1 MIIPDGNQELG
12 KWMQVNKPIKEAI
25 KEVFSVLF
33 IITILHFGENR
44 VLFADEPKK
53 ESPSEESVSPETPS
67 EKGTAEG
74 VLPSDDLAAGEV
86 IYKKR
91 CISCHGSEGGGD
103 GPAADRFSP
112 KPRSFQAAEF
122 KYRSTPRGELPTD
135 DDLLTVVSNG
145 LPGTGMPGWADVLSE
160 KERKQVIKFIK
171 TFSDKWKN
179 PQQNAHVVI
188 VGEPVPAS
196 EESVGRGKEQFT
208 ALGCTLCHGTEG
220 RGDGLTALSLKDH
233 RGDPVYPRNLNKNW
247 LFRGGS
253 EAKDIYKRINT
264 GLNGTPMPS
273 FADKLDNG
281 KSWDLANYVRSLSP
295 SKSPERGSLI
305 KPLRIEEP
313 IPTDPDDPLWEK
325 AESNWFPMMGQIS
338 FEQRLFTP
346 SVTDITLKS
355 LYNENEIGFKLIWD
369 DRSKSKTS
377 PADAKIQT
385 YTDQVAIQFPEKLQP
400 GGVKKP
406 YFILGDE
413 KLGVNLW
420 NWRSEDDR
428 VFETNANGILNG
440 EQEQGET
447 DLSGKGQF
455 TNGQYRVVI
464 KRPLQT
470 SDKEKD
476 IQFEVG
482 EFYPI
487 AFFAMD
493 GTNGEIATKRS
504 ITPWYFLL
512 MEPDVPKSVY
522 LFPPV
527 VVLIVFGVEFL
538 LVRILKKNK
547 KTLLSEKK

>member
-1 MIIPDGNQELG
+1 
-12 KWMQVNKPIKEAI
+12 MQVNKPLKKKIK
-25 KEVFSVLF
+25 KVFSVLF
-33 IITILHFGENR
+33 MMTVLLFGENR
-44 VLFADEPKK
+44 TLFADEPT
-53 ESPSEESVSPETPS
+53 EEITSGEAVSPETSS
-67 EKGTAEG
+67 EKQKAGE
-74 VLPSDDLAAGEV
+74 VLPSDDLAAGKV
-86 IYKKR
+86 IYDKR
-91 CISCHGSEGGGD
+91 CISCHGNEGDGD

-112 KPRSFQAAEF
+112 KPRSFKAAEF
-122 KYRSTPRGELPTD
+122 KYRSTARGELPTD
-135 DDLLTVVSNG
+135 DDLFLVVSNG

-160 KERKQVIKFIK
+160 KHRKQVIKYIK
-171 TFSDKWKN
+171 TFSDKWGKRAQN
-179 PQQNAHVVI
+179 PQVVT
-188 VGEPVPAS
+188 VGEPVPSS
-196 EESVGRGKEQFT
+196 EESIERGKGQFT

-253 EAKDIYKRINT
+253 EAKDIYKRVNT

-295 SKSPERGSLI
+295 SKLPERASLI
-305 KPLRIEEP
+305 KPLHIEEP
-313 IPTDPDDPLWEK
+313 IPTDPDDPLWEQ

-338 FEQRLFTP
+338 FEERLFTP
-346 SVTDITLKS
+346 SVTDITVKS
-355 LYNENEIGFKLIWD
+355 LYNEKEIGFKLIWD
-369 DRSKSKTS
+369 DRSKSKPS

-406 YFILGDE
+406 YFIMGDE

-440 EQEQGET
+440 EHEQGET

-493 GTNGEIATKRS
+493 GTNGEVATKRS

-512 MEPDVPKSVY
+512 MEPEVPKSVY
-522 LFPPV
+522 IFPPV
-527 VVLIVFGVEFL
+527 VILIVFGVEYF
-538 LVRILKKNK
+538 LVRALKKNK
-547 KTLLSEKK
+547 QARVSGKSS